1 MIKTSVLVVLWIKSL
16 NSRRW
21 RPINE
26 STDWPKRTT
35 PICTVKKWMSKLRRM
50 SAADALL
57 GRERKKEWCVTVE
70 SSYQPNIDTFPLSFY
85 HVTLDN
91 ESLSAWYKMM
101 ILWHLHF
108 RAHLVQQLYYL
119 LLVDREGKQKIIML
133 FMKSLYY
140 SPFEKHQ

>member
-35 PICTVKKWMSKLRRM
+35 PICTVNKWMSKLRRM

-91 ESLSAWYKMM
+91 ESLSAWHKMM

-133 FMKSLYY
+133 LM
-140 SPFEKHQ
+140 